1 VGLYNE
7 TCFFFIPWFQ
17 RNTMVSVYLRIK
29 PGAPSGLLTVQPPNT
44 VTVGGLTS
52 TTPTPFTF
60 DRVLESQATQA
71 QVYETVARPLIA
83 DVLSGYNV
91 TICSYGQ
98 TSSGKTFTTFGNP
111 DNNLGYAF
119 RATAE
124 LMERMEPGT
133 RIAVSCL
140 EIYMEQIHD
149 LLGVAG
155 AVGTETIPSLP
166 LRELPNGGVYV
177 PDLTKRYVRTQAEI
191 QQLWRRAESQRA
203 VAATLM
209 NNRSS
214 RSHCILQLS
223 VEQPNGL
230 LALFNVVDLAGSE
243 RVKRSGATGTVLHEA
258 QSINKSLFT
267 LARVINLLSEGGAP
281 GDSKSHIPYRDSKLT
296 RLLQDSLGGTAK
308 TAMIITVLGEPD
320 SAEETLSSLRF
331 AVRCKSV
338 FNKPKVNLV
347 AETLEACQK
356 RLAAAEAE
364 LARLKQVTSSVVTT
378 PVTPPSPCLRCE
390 QLEMELEV
398 IRGAP
403 GGGGNLPPEIDW
415 EKVAVKIPLPHQL
428 HSMAAPE
435 LRQLVAELEAAQ
447 KFMKMRQQILY
458 NAVVFRTHIIQN
470 LEKKVAAGVTLS

>member
-1 VGLYNE
+1 
-7 TCFFFIPWFQ
+7 
-17 RNTMVSVYLRIK
+17 MVSVYLRIK
-29 PGAPSGLLTVQPPNT
+29 PSATPGLLTVQPPNT
-44 VTVGGLTS
+44 VMFPGGV
-52 TTPTPFTF
+52 PFTF
-60 DRVLESQATQA
+60 DRVLESHATQA

-98 TSSGKTFTTFGNP
+98 TSSGKTFTTFGGPGGDTPGNP
-111 DNNLGYAF
+111 EKNLGYAF

-149 LLGVAG
+149 LLGGSGVAG
-155 AVGTETIPSLP
+155 ATEAHGTSLP

-267 LARVINLLSEGGAP
+267 LARVINLLSEGGDTP
-281 GDSKSHIPYRDSKLT
+281 GDAHIPYRDSKLT

-364 LARLKQVTSSVVTT
+364 LARLKQVTSSVVVTT
-378 PVTPPSPCLRCE
+378 PGGLPPCPRCE

-470 LEKKVAAGVTLS
+470 LEKKVAAGVAGVTLS